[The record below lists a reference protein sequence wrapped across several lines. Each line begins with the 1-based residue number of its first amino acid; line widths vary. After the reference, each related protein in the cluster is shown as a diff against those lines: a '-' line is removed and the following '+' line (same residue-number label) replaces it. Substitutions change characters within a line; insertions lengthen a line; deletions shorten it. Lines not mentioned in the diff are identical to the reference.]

1 MAEKNTILV
10 TGGVGYIGSH
20 TVVALQQEGFD
31 VVIADNLSNSHKFIL
46 DRIEL
51 ISGIAPRFY
60 MVDLCDEF
68 ALLELFNREPNIC
81 ASIHF
86 AALKAVG
93 ESVDNPL
100 KYYQNNLVSL
110 LNLIKIQIE
119 KEVKCL
125 VFSSSCT
132 VYGEPD
138 TLPVTEQSPIK
149 AALSPYGNTK
159 QIGEEFLS
167 DQVKVSDLNVIA
179 LRYFNP
185 VGAHSSALIGELPN
199 GKPNNLV
206 PFITQTGMGKHSHL
220 NIFGD
225 DYATHDGT
233 CVRDYIHVEDVAAA
247 HVVALKRL
255 IEKKAKD
262 KFEVFNIG
270 TGTGYSVLDAVK
282 AFESASGLKLPYQI
296 QPRRAG
302 DIEKVYAD
310 TTKSNQI
317 LGWKAQ
323 RDISQ
328 MMASAWAWETQ
339 LAKNAIP
346 MEKKKILITGGAG
359 FIGSHV
365 VRRIVSQYPNYDV
378 VNLDKLT
385 YAGNLMNLQDIE
397 NLPNYSFVKGDIV
410 DEVFIRELFN
420 LHKFDGV
427 IHLAAES
434 HVDRSITN
442 PNEFIKTNVLGT
454 ANLLNAA
461 KDAWKGEMDGKRFYH
476 ISTDEVYGSLGAEGY
491 FSEDTRY
498 DPRSPYSASKAS
510 SDHLVRA
517 YHHTYGLPIV
527 ISNCSNNYGSFHFPE
542 KLIPLAINNIK
553 HMRPIPVYGKG
564 DNIRDWLF
572 VEDHA
577 VAIDLIFHKGRAGE
591 TYNIGGAN
599 EWQNIDLI
607 RKLCEIMDEKLS
619 RDPGTS
625 EGLINFVKDRAGHD
639 QRYAIDFSKLKNEL
653 GWEPSLK
660 FEEGLRRTVEWY
672 LSNDEWLNGVTS
684 GDYQHYYQEQ
694 YTKR

>member
-1 MAEKNTILV
+1 MGDKTTILV

-20 TVVALQQEGFD
+20 TVVALMQQGFD
-31 VVIADNLSNSHKFIL
+31 VVIADNLSNSHEFIVDNIQSITGL
-46 DRIEL
+46 R
-51 ISGIAPRFY
+51 PRFY
-60 MVDLCDEF
+60 KIDLCDYS
-68 ALLELFNREPNIC
+68 ALKVLLDKESSIK

-93 ESVDNPL
+93 ESVDNSL
-100 KYYQNNLVSL
+100 LYYQNNLLSL
-110 LNLIKIQIE
+110 MNLIKAQSENDIDS
-119 KEVKCL
+119 L

-138 TLPVTEQSPIK
+138 VLPVTEKSPIK
-149 AALSPYGNTK
+149 EAVSPYGNTK
-159 QIGEEFLS
+159 QIGEQILRDHTHS
-167 DQVKVSDLNVIA
+167 SSLHAIA

-185 VGAHSSALIGELPN
+185 VGAHQSALIGELPN

-206 PFITQTGMGKHSHL
+206 PYITQTGIGKHNHL

-225 DYATHDGT
+225 DYDTPDGT
-233 CVRDYIHVEDVAAA
+233 CIRDYIHVEDVAEA
-247 HVVALKRL
+247 HVAALKRL
-255 IEKKAKD
+255 IKKDSSD

-270 TGTGYSVLDAVK
+270 TGRGYSVLEVVH
-282 AFESASGLKLPYQI
+282 AFETSTGVKLPYQI
-296 QPRRAG
+296 KNRRAG

-310 TTKSNQI
+310 TTKSNQM

-323 RDISQ
+323 KNISQ
-328 MMASAWAWETQ
+328 MMASAWAWENK
-339 LAKNAIP
+339 LAQNSKA
-346 MEKKKILITGGAG
+346 MSKKILITGGAG

-365 VRRIVSQYPNYDV
+365 VRRFVKNYPDYQIY
-378 VNLDKLT
+378 NLDKLT
-385 YAGNLMNLQDIE
+385 YAGNLMNLRDIE
-397 NLPNYSFVKGDIV
+397 NESNYTFVKGDIV
-410 DEVFIRELFN
+410 DEEFMKELFT
-420 LHKFDGV
+420 LHNFDGV
-427 IHLAAES
+427 VHLAAES
-434 HVDRSITN
+434 HVDRSISN

-461 KDAWKGEMDGKRFYH
+461 RNAWKENMDGKRFYH
-476 ISTDEVYGSLGAEGY
+476 ISTDEVYGSLGETGL
-491 FSEDTRY
+491 FTEDTKY

-517 YHHTYGLPIV
+517 YFHTYNMPVV

-553 HMRPIPVYGKG
+553 HLRPIPVYGKG

-577 VAIDLIFHKGRAGE
+577 SAIDLIFHKGRAGE

-599 EWQNIDLI
+599 EWTNIDLI
-607 RKLCEIMDEKLS
+607 KKLCSIMDEKLN
-619 RDPGTS
+619 REAGTS
-625 EGLINFVKDRAGHD
+625 ESLITFVKDRAGHD

-653 GWEPSLK
+653 GWEPSLQ
-660 FEEGLRRTVEWY
+660 FEEGLRKTVDWY
-672 LSNDEWLNGVTS
+672 LNNEEWLNGVTS
-684 GDYQHYYQEQ
+684 GEYAHYYQEQ